1 MKDAFLEEAEGHTIV
16 IIFWEKCPKQSGGCH
31 LVIGWRADDR
41 SSAKVWRADERS
53 SAVES
58 SVECLVWFSRN
69 RVQSIPKT
77 TFQQGKNLGVN
88 HWWHVGMG
96 AKGIS
101 LPATWLG
108 LVVHRSLSLSPS
120 KQFLLFS
127 LFCTPWKVGIWL
139 SCWTPPTQSRTYLLA
154 DFAGGLCSKFTVYMQ
169 KWQCF
174 FGPPQPPHLHIR
186 VHRADSQLIKSDYL
200 SYCCAVMCRK
210 TFVFKTDCLSC
221 FIHGTIYIRWVKY

>member
-41 SSAKVWRADERS
+41 SSAEVWRADERS

-108 LVVHRSLSLSPS
+108 LVLVWLCTDPCPCPPQNSFYCFPSFALHEKLEYDWVVGLHQLSPGPTYWQIS
-120 KQFLLFS
+120 LVVYAQNS
-127 LFCTPWKVGIWL
+127 LFICKNGNAFL
-139 SCWTPPTQSRTYLLA
+139 DHHS
-154 DFAGGLCSKFTVYMQ
+154 
-169 KWQCF
+169 
-174 FGPPQPPHLHIR
+174 LHTSTLEFIE
-186 VHRADSQLIKSDYL
+186 LIPS
-200 SYCCAVMCRK
+200 
-210 TFVFKTDCLSC
+210 
-221 FIHGTIYIRWVKY
+221 